1 VIGDT
6 VDGGLAADAGPMRR
20 SVEVEYWVID
30 EDGRLTE
37 PGELVDA
44 SEGVEREFVEPLL
57 EIKTTPCES
66 TAELREELFDRVGR
80 VLRRADELGKG
91 LVPLATPLCD
101 GDIPDLGSE
110 RARIQDRVVGDRFE
124 YVRHCAGTHVHVEQL
139 PGREIDQLNVLTA
152 LDPAIALVNSS
163 PYFGHEPLAAG
174 ARTSLYRWMA
184 YEHLPR
190 QGKLWPY
197 ADDTEKWARRL
208 ERRYEAFVTEAVV
221 AGCDREAVE
230 ACFTP
235 ESAAWTPVKL
245 RAEFETVEWRSADA
259 ALPSQVVR
267 LADDL
272 VRVVE
277 RLEHAELRVGG
288 EPAGVGDETVVLP
301 PFSAV
306 RDLVEEGV
314 RDGLASDAVG
324 SYLERMGFDVDAY
337 EPLAAELRGSGAL
350 TEAEARQTRLDYAD
364 RLDGDV
370 RRRGRA
376 RSDRAVGRD

>member
-1 VIGDT
+1 
-6 VDGGLAADAGPMRR
+6 MRR
-20 SVEVEYWVID
+20 SVEVEYWVVDD
-30 EDGRLTE
+30 EGRLTD
-37 PGELVDA
+37 PGGLVDA
-44 SEGVEREFVEPLL
+44 SAGVEREFVEPLL

-66 TAELREELFDRVGR
+66 TAELRDELFDRVGR

-91 LVPLATPLCD
+91 LVPLATPLSD
-101 GDIPDLGSE
+101 GDVPDLGSE

-190 QGKLWPY
+190 QGELWPY
-197 ADDTEKWARRL
+197 ADDTEEWARRL

-272 VRVVE
+272 VGVVE
-277 RLEHAELRVGG
+277 RLEDAELRVGE
-288 EPAGVGDETVVLP
+288 EPGGVADGSVVLP
-301 PFSAV
+301 PFETV
-306 RDLVEEGV
+306 RERVEDGV
-314 RDGLASDAVG
+314 RDGLASDAVR
-324 SYLERMGFDVDAY
+324 SYLERMGFDVDGY
-337 EPLAAELRGSGAL
+337 EPLSAELRGSGPL
-350 TEAEARQTRLDYAD
+350 TDAEAREVRLDYAD
-364 RLDGDV
+364 RLGRDV
-370 RRRGRA
+370 RRRRPV
-376 RSDRAVGRD
+376 RSD

>member
-1 VIGDT
+1 MTGDA
-6 VDGGLAADAGPMRR
+6 VDGGGTADREAMRR

-30 EDGRLTE
+30 DEGRLTD
-37 PGELVDA
+37 PGGLVDA
-44 SEGVEREFVEPLL
+44 SPGAEREFVEPLL

-66 TAELREELFDRVGR
+66 TAALREELFGRLRR
-80 VLRRADELGKG
+80 VLERADALGKG

-101 GDIPDLGSE
+101 GDVADLGSE

-124 YVRHCAGTHVHVEQL
+124 YVRHCAGSHVHVEQL
-139 PGREIDQLNVLTA
+139 PGREIDQLNALTA

-174 ARTSLYRWMA
+174 ARSLLYRWMA

-190 QGKLWPY
+190 QGELWPY
-197 ADDTEKWARRL
+197 ADDTEEWARRL

-221 AGCDREAVE
+221 AGCDRETVE

-272 VRVVE
+272 VGVVE
-277 RLEHAELRVGG
+277 RLRDAELRVGD
-288 EPAGVGDETVVLP
+288 EPFGVGDEGVALP
-301 PFSAV
+301 PFQTV
-306 RDLVEEGV
+306 RERVEDAV
-314 RDGLASDAVG
+314 RDGLASDAVE
-324 SYLERMGFDVDAY
+324 SYLDRMGFDVDAY
-337 EPLAAELRGSGAL
+337 EPLSAELRGSGAL
-350 TEAEARQTRLDYAD
+350 TEAEARRTRLEYAD
-364 RLDGDV
+364 RLDRDV
-370 RRRGRA
+370 RRE
-376 RSDRAVGRD
+376 RSVRRDRAVGGG